1 MISNTRILRATLG
14 GLLLASLT
22 RADVVTMDGGS
33 SVLSGTVRSI
43 DADGNVKLATD
54 LTPEPLLL
62 RGESVD
68 RIVFSQTKAPADTAT
83 SLIELANGDIMPGS
97 VESMADDRLAI
108 RSPDAGGLIIPRDKL
123 RSIQAGINPRRVLY
137 DGPNG
142 PGDWTPTDG
151 NGNRLSFQDKA
162 MLASGPASAT
172 KVLEPTRQF
181 ILRFVMV
188 WEQNRSPNFKV
199 YFADPGTN
207 HNEADDRYYL
217 QFGHAGLEIKRE
229 AAKGKRYNTL
239 FILNRSPTAYADNR
253 LNVELRVNRDTAR
266 IGLLLNGESEGEIA
280 DPIPITPK
288 GNGLAVVFNHSEN
301 TVQEIRSVEVLE
313 YDDTRHR
320 HGAEDRG
327 DGSSDN
333 LITRDDSR
341 WSGTLQAIRKTGDE
355 LTYVFKSRNQQ
366 DFMEIPEQDISTIFL
381 AGNHKPATPSAA
393 TPFVLRL
400 HPEGS
405 LSVDSCTF
413 NPEGISA
420 NHPLL
425 GRITLHPGS
434 IAAIE
439 RIKPAAPEQP

>member
-1 MISNTRILRATLG
+1 MISNTRILRTILG

-62 RGESVD
+62 KGESVD
-68 RIVFSQTKAPADTAT
+68 RIEFSQTKAPADAAT

-97 VESMADDRLAI
+97 VESLIGDQLAI
-108 RSPDAGGLIIPRDKL
+108 RSPDAGGLIIHRDKL

-142 PGDWTPTDG
+142 PGDWTSPDS
-151 NGNRLSFQDKA
+151 NSNRLSFQDKA
-162 MLASGPASAT
+162 MLASGPTSAS
-172 KVLEPTRQF
+172 KDLEPTRQF
-181 ILRFVMV
+181 ILRFDLV
-188 WEQNRSPNFKV
+188 WEQNRAPNFKV
-199 YFADPGTN
+199 YFADPGTD

-217 QFGHAGLEIKRE
+217 QFGPAGLEIKRE

-239 FILNRSPTAYADNR
+239 LILNRSYATYADNR
-253 LNVELRVNRDTAR
+253 LNVELRVNRDSTR

-280 DPIPITPK
+280 DPIPMTPK

-301 TVQEIRSVEVLE
+301 TVQEIRNIVVLE

-320 HGAEDRG
+320 HRAEDRG
-327 DGSSDN
+327 DGSSDK

-341 WSGTLQAIRKTGDE
+341 WSGTLQAIRKTGNE
-355 LTYVFKSRNQQ
+355 LTYVFKSRNQEE
-366 DFMEIPEQDISTIFL
+366 FMEIPEQDISTIFL
-381 AGNHKPATPSAA
+381 AGNDKPATPPAA
-393 TPFVLRL
+393 SPFVLRL

-405 LSVDSCTF
+405 LSVDSCVF
-413 NPEGISA
+413 NPEGVSA

-434 IAAIE
+434 ITAIE
-439 RIKPAAPEQP
+439 RIKPAAPEEP

>member
-1 MISNTRILRATLG
+1 MISNTRILRTILG
-14 GLLLASLT
+14 GLLLASPT

-62 RGESVD
+62 KGESVD
-68 RIVFSQTKAPADTAT
+68 RIEFSQTKAPADAAT

-97 VESMADDRLAI
+97 VESLIGDQLAI
-108 RSPDAGGLIIPRDKL
+108 RSPDAGGLIIHRDKL

-142 PGDWTPTDG
+142 PGDWTSPDS
-151 NGNRLSFQDKA
+151 NSNRLSFQDKA
-162 MLASGPASAT
+162 MLASGPTSAS
-172 KVLEPTRQF
+172 KDLEPTRQF
-181 ILRFVMV
+181 ILRF
-188 WEQNRSPNFKV
+188 
-199 YFADPGTN
+199 
-207 HNEADDRYYL
+207 ADDRYYL
-217 QFGHAGLEIKRE
+217 QFGPAGLEIKRE

-239 FILNRSPTAYADNR
+239 LILNRSYATYADNR
-253 LNVELRVNRDTAR
+253 LNVELRVNRDSTR

-280 DPIPITPK
+280 DPIPMTPK

-301 TVQEIRSVEVLE
+301 TVQEIRNIVVLE

-320 HGAEDRG
+320 HRAEDRG
-327 DGSSDN
+327 DGSSDK

-355 LTYVFKSRNQQ
+355 LTYVFKSRNQEE
-366 DFMEIPEQDISTIFL
+366 FMEIPEQDISTIFL
-381 AGNHKPATPSAA
+381 AGNDKPATPPAA
-393 TPFVLRL
+393 SPFVLRL

-405 LSVDSCTF
+405 LSVDSCVF
-413 NPEGISA
+413 NPEGVSA

-434 IAAIE
+434 ITAIE
-439 RIKPAAPEQP
+439 RIKPAAPEEP